1 MEKQKALNELKNA
14 KDVYVLMSRCP
25 RMPYVVCDPETFDDE
40 ILMYFSEE
48 DIKKEGAR
56 LIDKKIPVQI
66 VRVEGNQRLRFYAN
80 LYTMGV
86 NSILVNRGMDSE
98 VRVQLTELVTKP
110 RAEQLPKGQTLV
122 ENPSFHLTALY
133 FMQEVR
139 RQKLEQLTDE
149 LKEMEEEILADYSR
163 GKFLV
168 PFQDDNG
175 VPLLKHPSGDTYQP
189 IFTDPIEFGKFN
201 REKKF
206 KAAIVEA
213 TKIPDVLVKE
223 AKGVVVNPTG
233 VNLQLPIKKRAQQN
247 GQSPAGAQNPAGA
260 QTPAGGQNPA
270 GGQSPADA
278 QGSEGVKN
286 PQ

>member
-14 KDVYVLMSRCP
+14 KDVYVLMSRCT

-133 FMQEVR
+133 FMQEGF
-139 RQKLEQLTDE
+139 KMIT
-149 LKEMEEEILADYSR
+149 AC
-163 GKFLV
+163 
-168 PFQDDNG
+168 PF
-175 VPLLKHPSGDTYQP
+175 
-189 IFTDPIEFGKFN
+189 
-201 REKKF
+201 
-206 KAAIVEA
+206 
-213 TKIPDVLVKE
+213 
-223 AKGVVVNPTG
+223 
-233 VNLQLPIKKRAQQN
+233 
-247 GQSPAGAQNPAGA
+247 
-260 QTPAGGQNPA
+260 
-270 GGQSPADA
+270 
-278 QGSEGVKN
+278 
-286 PQ
+286 

>member
-14 KDVYVLMSRCP
+14 KDVYVLMSRCT

-56 LIDKKIPVQI
+56 LIEEKIPVQI

-175 VPLLKHPSGDTYQP
+175 VPLLKHPQ
-189 IFTDPIEFGKFN
+189 K
-201 REKKF
+201 
-206 KAAIVEA
+206 
-213 TKIPDVLVKE
+213 
-223 AKGVVVNPTG
+223 
-233 VNLQLPIKKRAQQN
+233 
-247 GQSPAGAQNPAGA
+247 
-260 QTPAGGQNPA
+260 
-270 GGQSPADA
+270 
-278 QGSEGVKN
+278 
-286 PQ
+286 

>member
-1 MEKQKALNELKNA
+1 
-14 KDVYVLMSRCP
+14 
-25 RMPYVVCDPETFDDE
+25 
-40 ILMYFSEE
+40 
-48 DIKKEGAR
+48 
-56 LIDKKIPVQI
+56 
-66 VRVEGNQRLRFYAN
+66 
-80 LYTMGV
+80 MGV
-86 NSILVNRGMDSE
+86 NSILVNRGNGFGSPGSAYGAGDE
-98 VRVQLTELVTKP
+98 AAG
-110 RAEQLPKGQTLV
+110 RAALPKGQTLV

-233 VNLQLPIKKRAQQN
+233 VNPSASDQETRGSRTARVRQARKIRQSVRIRQTRRPRRAVRIRQTPRAQK
-247 GQSPAGAQNPAGA
+247 A
-260 QTPAGGQNPA
+260 
-270 GGQSPADA
+270 
-278 QGSEGVKN
+278 
-286 PQ
+286 